1 MFAEIECWWSESEV
15 LTRNLLATVQNG
27 GAGESSRRLKL
38 AARNGVF
45 W

>member
-1 MFAEIECWWSESEV
+1 MDIALNPGV
-15 LTRNLLATVQNG
+15 LATVQNG